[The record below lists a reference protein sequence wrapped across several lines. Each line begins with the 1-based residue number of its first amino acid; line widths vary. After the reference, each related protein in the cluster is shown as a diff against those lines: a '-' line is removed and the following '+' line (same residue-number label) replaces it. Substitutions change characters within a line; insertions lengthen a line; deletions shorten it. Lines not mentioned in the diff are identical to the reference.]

1 MTALAV
7 KSTVALIVA
16 LVFVFVARRTRAS
29 ARHMVLAALFAFLL
43 LLPFANRF
51 MPATVTIPEELVSSR
66 ATVEGPGRAEGT
78 TGSAPTRAPDPSTH
92 ARDDVFKIYV

>member
-16 LVFVFVARRTRAS
+16 LGFVFVARRTRAS

-43 LLPFANRF
+43 LLPFANKF
-51 MPATVTIPEELVSSR
+51 MPATVKIPEDLVSSR
-66 ATVEGPGRAEGT
+66 AKSRDLAADTRSP
-78 TGSAPTRAPDPSTH
+78 APTRAPDPSTH
-92 ARDDVFKIYV
+92 ARDDIAMRI